1 MVSEK
6 EIEKGKKNKNRNG
19 PLRGKDWERGFT
31 VEEHRV
37 SEYVELYESIGYEVR
52 VEAATPDEQ
61 EVEPDVHVPRQKLFV
76 NPPQRQ
82 QGEWQVNQPFR
93 ARPARMPRVENRTQ
107 PHHAHD
113 QDHDFVGLNGL
124 HQTTRDPDET
134 IDSL

>member
-61 EVEPDVHVPRQKLFV
+61 EECQKCFKADFDNL
-76 NPPQRQ
+76 
-82 QGEWQVNQPFR
+82 
-93 ARPARMPRVENRTQ
+93 RTIYIKRNKE
-107 PHHAHD
+107 D
-113 QDHDFVGLNGL
+113 IEMELEEL
-124 HQTTRDPDET
+124 
-134 IDSL
+134 